1 MTLTTFGC
9 SNKQKPE
16 VDELAVPVS
25 IEKTKVEDK
34 PVIIIDK
41 KTNQIFK
48 EVENF
53 PTIKDT
59 AQFISELCK
68 TFRLKTD
75 IGVEAKYGRISSY
88 KRINLNGS
96 GKDFYFIEYDWGR
109 EGCTATFPWKNQ
121 LLLTTEGKLVKQFEA
136 YRYEFVKIFK
146 KENPFLLTTIV
157 SGHGNGGHRIYKVSA
172 DSLENVYEGY
182 YNYNIRTYDADETF
196 CVFKPYELNISFKD
210 NNNDGYND
218 IIFTGQKL
226 MLGKYTKDSLW
237 YDVEDGKPFTV
248 EHPGSIIPIKY
259 IFIYDKKTGH
269 FKAKG
274 KYKSYD

>member
-16 VDELAVPVS
+16 VDELAIPVT
-25 IEKTKVEDK
+25 IQKPKVEND
-34 PVIIIDK
+34 PVLINIK
-41 KTNQIFK
+41 KSNQIFK

-59 AQFISELCK
+59 THFISELCK
-68 TFRLKTD
+68 TFNLKIEVSPVQKD
-75 IGVEAKYGRISSY
+75 GQKILAY
-88 KRINLNGS
+88 KKVKLNGTN
-96 GKDFYFIEYDWGR
+96 KEFYFIEYDWIAGS
-109 EGCTATFPWKNQ
+109 TANYPWKYQ
-121 LLLTTEGKLVKQFEA
+121 LLLTKKGKLVKLFEA

-157 SGHGNGGHRIYKVSA
+157 SGHGNGGHQIYKFSA

-182 YNYNIRTYDADETF
+182 YDYNIRTYDADETI
-196 CVFKPYELNISFKD
+196 CVFKPYELNINFKD

-218 IIFTGQKL
+218 IAFTGQKL

-237 YDVEDGKPFTV
+237 YDVEDGKPFTI
-248 EHPGSIIPIKY
+248 EHPGSIVPIKY

-269 FKAKG
+269 FKAKE